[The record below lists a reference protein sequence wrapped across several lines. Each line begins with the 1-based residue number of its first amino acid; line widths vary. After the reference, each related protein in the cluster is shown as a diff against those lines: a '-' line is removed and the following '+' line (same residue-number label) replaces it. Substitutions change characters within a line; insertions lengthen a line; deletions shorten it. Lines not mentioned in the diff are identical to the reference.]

1 MVVHGRVVLFLALSV
16 SAWVQWGPV
25 VRAQVRTDTT
35 IVANVELVQIP
46 VTIFD
51 DKGAVAAHLK
61 KNDFRLFDEGIEQNI
76 LYFERERVPV
86 SFVVQIGRASCR
98 ERV

>member
-1 MVVHGRVVLFLALSV
+1 MVVHRRVVLFLAFSV

-51 DKGAVAAHLK
+51 DKVPL
-61 KNDFRLFDEGIEQNI
+61 RLISRRTTFGCSMTELNKT
-76 LYFERERVPV
+76 YFTLNESVYRFH
-86 SFVVQIGRASCR
+86 S
-98 ERV
+98 